1 MPYALG
7 RFHRAQIA
15 LGREEEMLVSQF
27 TKERLG
33 AAPAVAASLEC
44 RFGTSYAASD
54 IVMAAGADS
63 GINAF
68 MDAVL
73 KPGDEVV
80 AFAPCGKTYR
90 AIVEGRGAR
99 LVEVPLDEETMLPD
113 FVALECVLTPRTKLV
128 IVSMPNDASAMA
140 YPEAVADGIAGALFR
155 AQRAFGHSIMLLS
168 DEAHRDMV
176 NDGAQNL
183 WWPAFYRNSA
193 VVRTSD
199 VSASVAGE
207 PAGYVALTPEMA
219 PGRATSFGHPPRT
232 SREANAAN
240 ADDMAQRVTAV
251 FRRSRPPV
259 PFAARFASRRA
270 QGCARGGKALT
281 VITAV
286 SRRRGLKRVLLSP
299 PPGSFSFTTG

>member
-1 MPYALG
+1 MLYMFPLCCGYRREVAALSPMPYASG

-33 AAPAVAASLEC
+33 AASAVAASLEC
-44 RFGTSYAASD
+44 RFGTASD

-68 MDAVL
+68 VDAVL
-73 KPGDEVV
+73 KSEDEVI
-80 AFAPCGKTYR
+80 AFAPCGQTYR

-113 FVALECVLTPRTKLV
+113 FVALECALTPRTKLV
-128 IVSMPNDASAMA
+128 IVSAPNDPNAMV

-168 DEAHRDMV
+168 DEVHSDMA
-176 NDGAQNL
+176 NGEAQSL

-207 PAGYVALTPEMA
+207 PAEYVALTPEMA
-219 PGRATSFGHPPRT
+219 GRGDVVAGIRRAL
-232 SREANAAN
+232 REANAAN
-240 ADDMAQRVTAV
+240 AADVAQRVTVLPSAAA
-251 FRRSRPPV
+251 SPV
-259 PFAARFASRRA
+259 PFAVRFAS
-270 QGCARGGKALT
+270 
-281 VITAV
+281 
-286 SRRRGLKRVLLSP
+286 
-299 PPGSFSFTTG
+299 